1 MKRVECVE
9 SYYDQITVGRVYEVV
24 DEWVG
29 FYQIKNNS
37 GLIVGHSKC
46 RFVEVVPTYQLNLSE
61 EEKDV
66 LICILGSISGCPTNS
81 PRKFADSI
89 YEQLEKNK
97 TVSADPYYSGYSDLI
112 VKYQDL
118 MKDPDATI
126 MFDNFPPEPVKTE
139 PVKNTLTLK
148 AKIDTSDAKKDIEEL
163 AELLKQVEAIKNRIF
178 KEGV

>member
-1 MKRVECVE
+1 MKRVKCVE

-24 DEWVG
+24 DEWTE

-37 GLIVGHSKC
+37 DLIVGYSKC
-46 RFVEVVPTYQLNLSE
+46 RFEEVAPTYQLNLSE

-89 YEQLEKNK
+89 YKQLEKNK

-126 MFDNFPPEPVKTE
+126 MFNDFPPEPAKTE
-139 PVKNTLTLK
+139 FVKNTLTLK
-148 AKIDTSDAKKDIEEL
+148 AEIDTSDAKKDIEEL
-163 AELLKQVEAIKNRIF
+163 KKLLEQVEVIKNRIF
-178 KEGV
+178 KEAV